1 MSNQAISEPQESA
14 EKQRRA
20 NRVSLLLEVAGSTDK
35 EHVPVTVHNMSET
48 GILIETQSMLTAGQK
63 ITIELPQ
70 AEAVSALVVWQSAPL
85 FGCRFDQPLSRAA
98 LSAAQLRNPVPAA
111 FNAPEPVRTVSQPQV
126 QESLGHRLLR
136 LRRSQGL
143 SRASLS
149 MRTGLSK
156 PSIWAWETG
165 RAAPRRDSLERLAE
179 AFGISEAE
187 LRWGMIPAWEERLNG
202 ERTHDESAKVEGSLL
217 GEVIEAAKA
226 DIAACAGVDKKNVK
240 IRIEY

>member
-1 MSNQAISEPQESA
+1 MSNHAISEPQESN
-14 EKQRRA
+14 EKQQRA
-20 NRVSLLLEVAGSTDK
+20 SRVSLLLEVAGSTDR

-48 GILIETQSMLTAGQK
+48 GILIETQSVLAVGQK

-70 AEAVSALVVWQSAPL
+70 ADAVSALVVWQSAPL

-98 LSAAQLRNPVPAA
+98 LSAAQLRNPVPAE
-111 FNAPEPVRTVSQPQV
+111 FNAAAPVRAVSQPQI
-126 QESLGHRLLR
+126 QESLGQRLLR
-136 LRRSQGL
+136 LRRSKGI
-143 SRASLS
+143 SRAALS

-187 LRWGMIPAWEERLNG
+187 LRWGMIPAREERLNG
-202 ERTHDESAKVEGSLL
+202 ERMHDEAPKAEGGLL
-217 GEVIEAAKA
+217 GDVIEAAKA
-226 DIAACAGVDKKNVK
+226 DIAASAGVDKKNVK
-240 IRIEY
+240 ILIEY